1 MLWGWLQKS
10 AALAKGVPSID
21 WDFLDKLEARRL
33 HNALVKKF
41 GLSLNIP
48 TMDFVHSE
56 GPWSVTIPYLK
67 PSDIFTTLISK
78 QPWMLLGGGSG
89 VAAKEVLRTFWNCYE
104 AEHPSHEVFQF
115 RDRLERTIPVTL
127 HGDGGRTQKKQ
138 PLEIFSMQPV
148 LGLNTRNSTVSM
160 NCRCETSVRSG
171 NGNPGDPMSQFL
183 NSKHSTYLTH
193 FLIFAYPSKK
203 YKDFQYL
210 LHALLEAACSD
221 LGALCSEG
229 VNGFDGERWYPACI
243 GFKLD
248 MEWMAKVGS
257 LTRSY
262 QNVGHVRSIPCC
274 HECDAGSVHVPFEDV
289 NDDALWTTTCFRT
302 TPWSTP
308 PPWRHIPFDNAKPA
322 KFLRRDAFHIFRM
335 GIGRNFIASVVYL
348 LCYMNCQLIA
358 LGYALFLFPT
368 QRKGHA

>member
-1 MLWGWLQKS
+1 
-10 AALAKGVPSID
+10 
-21 WDFLDKLEARRL
+21 
-33 HNALVKKF
+33 
-41 GLSLNIP
+41 
-48 TMDFVHSE
+48 
-56 GPWSVTIPYLK
+56 
-67 PSDIFTTLISK
+67 
-78 QPWMLLGGGSG
+78 
-89 VAAKEVLRTFWNCYE
+89 
-104 AEHPSHEVFQF
+104 
-115 RDRLERTIPVTL
+115 
-127 HGDGGRTQKKQ
+127 
-138 PLEIFSMQPV
+138 MQPV
-148 LGLNTRNSTVSM
+148 LGLNSHNSTVSM
-160 NCRCETSVRSG
+160 NCHCETSVRSG
-171 NGNPGDPMSQFL
+171 GGNPRDPMSQSL

-248 MEWMAKVGS
+248 MEWMAKIGS

-274 HECDAGSVHVPFEDV
+274 HECDAGSPHVPFEDV
-289 NDDALWTTTCFRT
+289 NDDAVWTTTCFRR

-308 PPWRHIPFDNAKPA
+308 PPWRHIPFDNTKPA

-348 LCYMNCQLIA
+348 LCFMNCQLIA
-358 LGYALFLFPT
+358 LGYAFFVLPHKGQVMYKLNVLYCKLPLSTEASQFLVRAMLWTSCWNALLEICSFFVVQT
-368 QRKGHA
+368 T